1 MGKKKKGQALRGGV
15 LATNRKARH
24 DYTIIDTWEAGI
36 ALVGTE
42 IKSLREGK
50 ISLTDAF
57 ATVDKG
63 EVWLRNLNIPW
74 GIGRIIRRVV
84 PASCC
89 CTVVRST
96 RSQAKCETAT
106 AHWCHCRFI

>member
-57 ATVDKG
+57 ATVDHRG
-63 EVWLRNLNIPW
+63 QRGSLV
-74 GIGRIIRRVV
+74 
-84 PASCC
+84 A
-89 CTVVRST
+89 
-96 RSQAKCETAT
+96 
-106 AHWCHCRFI
+106 